1 VSSWGFALAEHLHA
15 PALGGRAVRGFVN
28 QFADGVFD
36 PETVSILADACDDA
50 WRRVEASKA
59 PYSSEEYAVAGRVI
73 LAKYIINAAKTGERD
88 PHSLADNALLYLS
101 QQKLSRMPPK
111 ELP

>member
-1 VSSWGFALAEHLHA
+1 MVASVRAGIGE
-15 PALGGRAVRGFVN
+15 RAVRGFVN

-36 PETVSILADACDDA
+36 PETVSILADAFDDA

-59 PYSSEEYAVAGRVI
+59 PYGSEEYAVAGRVI
-73 LAKYIINAAKTGERD
+73 LAKYIINAAKTGQRD
-88 PHSLADNALLYLS
+88 PRWLADSALLYLS
-101 QQKLSRMPPK
+101 QQKLSRMRPK